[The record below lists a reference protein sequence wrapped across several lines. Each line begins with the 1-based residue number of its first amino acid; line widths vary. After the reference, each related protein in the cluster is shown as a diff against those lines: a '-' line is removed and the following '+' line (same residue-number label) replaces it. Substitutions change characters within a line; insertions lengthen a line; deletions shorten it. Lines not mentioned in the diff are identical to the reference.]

1 MRLRRRRCDYDNEKT
16 QFIAFHHSRNRLVR
30 RGQLC
35 AAGNGCVHSPY
46 RQPVH
51 DLCHHWFINEHY
63 EDYATATD
71 RKEGMIRV
79 SGVHWFTNLD
89 LSKRH
94 EELILYKTYNEEDY
108 PKYDNYDAIEVS
120 KTNEIPLDYNGVMGV
135 PITFM
140 NKYNPEQFDILGLA
154 ASAGYKEEIVGIPFL
169 GIKDARP
176 LLNGK
181 NTYARIF
188 IKNKR
193 L

>member
-1 MRLRRRRCDYDNEKT
+1 MFREYVAQLIENDKKFVIIGHQNALTYKEI
-16 QFIAFHHSRNRLVR
+16 FSLVKMNK
-30 RGQLC
+30 LWL
-35 AAGNGCVHSPY
+35 GNGFKGGAGH
-46 RQPVH
+46 
-51 DLCHHWFINEHY
+51 FINEYY